1 VQTAKHFSA
10 DGGLRQS
17 LFALAGA
24 LSWMAGLIVAR
35 RTMRRFE
42 FAADAFAAR
51 AMGSPDP
58 MASALRRLA
67 RENWLDDDKLDA
79 GALASHPT
87 TRRRLLMLQ

>member
-1 VQTAKHFSA
+1 MSRKGSFDTLKTEVPFLEASA
-10 DGGLRQS
+10 ASSSG
-17 LFALAGA
+17 
-24 LSWMAGLIVAR
+24 V
-35 RTMRRFE
+35 E

-79 GALASHPT
+79 GALAAHPT
-87 TRRRLLMLQ
+87 IRRRLLMLPSRRDPAWPSNPC